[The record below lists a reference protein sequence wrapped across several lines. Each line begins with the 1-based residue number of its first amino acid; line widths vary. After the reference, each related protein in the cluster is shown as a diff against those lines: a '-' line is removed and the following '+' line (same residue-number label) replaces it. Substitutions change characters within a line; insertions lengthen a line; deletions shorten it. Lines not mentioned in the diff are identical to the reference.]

1 MSPYYYYFMS
11 SYIENFTSRNTSA
24 LMLTS
29 PPDKNAQFGGYIST
43 EIDETAYEKLLKNPL
58 NMGID

>member
-1 MSPYYYYFMS
+1 MS